1 MKRTLVLIFFV
12 PFLAGSLYGQIFN
25 PVRWETALEKPTVA
39 GQKEISVLFTA
50 HIDKGW
56 AIYALHISEGPIPTS
71 FTFENSAEYA
81 IVADTEEVTAPKTA
95 YDTNFGIDI
104 GKHTRKAVF
113 RQRFKALTDAP
124 FTIQGAVEYMCCN
137 DNSCLP
143 PNQIDLSVQVTP
155 VSGTKSGKV
164 NGTEDGK
171 PSGTESGNGNEE
183 GSVSGSENGTE
194 SEIHAETHPAAD
206 HNESLWTFILLA
218 LTTGFLGVLT
228 PCVYPVI
235 PLTVSFFLKNEKRSK
250 SMAKALIF
258 GGSIVLIYTFTGV
271 IAAVTK
277 SADFTHQIT
286 GHWATNLIFGVIFV
300 VFALWF
306 FGLFE
311 ITLSGSL
318 ANKIDQKAGK
328 GGYIS
333 AFFMALTLVI
343 VSFSCTGPF
352 IGAILVASAQGLA
365 IKPILGMAAFGLA
378 FALPF
383 TLLAFFPALLKKMPK
398 SGGWM
403 NSVKVVF
410 AFVMLA
416 FALYFFSVV
425 DGALGWG
432 WISRNGFLCIWTV
445 LSAMTGFYLLG
456 KIRFPRDSE
465 LKQTGVVRVLLS
477 VVAFSFSLYLFTGL
491 LGEPLRVVSALLPES
506 RSAQATG
513 SRTAASVA
521 SPAMLCHTP
530 KYSDRFN
537 FPLGLKG
544 YFDYDEAIACAKEQ
558 QKPVLMFFKGH
569 GCSKCR
575 EMEANIWTDAEILR
589 LLNEKFILLALYT
602 DDHTPLPE
610 QEQYISKFDGKVKK
624 TLGQKNTD
632 IEIMRFQTNAFPFYA
647 ILDTSGEVVGK
658 TMGYTSKVEIF
669 MEFLNQ

>member
-1 MKRTLVLIFFV
+1 MERIVGLIFSVLFMT
-12 PFLAGSLYGQIFN
+12 ASLNGQIFD
-25 PVRWETALEKPTVA
+25 PVRWETALEKTAVA
-39 GQKEISVLFTA
+39 GQEEIAVLFTA
-50 HIDKGW
+50 YMDEGW
-56 AIYALHISEGPIPTS
+56 AIYSLHVPKGPIPTS
-71 FTFENSAEYA
+71 FTFQRGAEYA
-81 IVADTEEVTAPKTA
+81 TADAIEEVTTPKIA
-95 YDTNFGIDI
+95 YDTSFGADI
-104 GKHTRKAVF
+104 GKHVGKAVF
-113 RQRFKALTDAP
+113 RQRFKPLTDQP
-124 FTIQGAVEYMCCN
+124 FTIKGVVEYMCCN

-143 PNQIDLSVQVTP
+143 PTQADFSVQVTP
-155 VSGTKSGKV
+155 ARETGVHTETNPAV
-164 NGTEDGK
+164 ADRNG
-171 PSGTESGNGNEE
+171 
-183 GSVSGSENGTE
+183 
-194 SEIHAETHPAAD
+194 
-206 HNESLWTFILLA
+206 SLWTFILLA

-235 PLTVSFFLKNEKRSK
+235 PLTVSFFLSNEKRSK
-250 SMAKALIF
+250 SITKALIF
-258 GGSIVLIYTFTGV
+258 GLSIVLIYTSVGV

-286 GHWATNLIFGVIFV
+286 GHWATNLTFAVIFI

-318 ANKIDQKAGK
+318 ANKIDRKAGK

-352 IGAILVASAQGLA
+352 VGAILVASAQGLA
-365 IKPILGMAAFGLA
+365 FKPIVGMAAFGLA

-383 TLLAFFPALLKKMPK
+383 TLLAFFPALLKKMPR

-403 NSVKVVF
+403 NAVKVVF

-416 FALYFFSVV
+416 FALYFFAAV
-425 DGALGWG
+425 DRILGWG
-432 WISRNGFLCIWTV
+432 WISRNVFLCIWTV

-456 KIRFPRDSE
+456 KIRFAHDSE
-465 LKQTGVVRVLLS
+465 LKQTGFVRIMLA

-491 LGEPLRVVSALLPES
+491 LGEPLHTVSALLPES
-506 RSAQATG
+506 HPVQVKSSGAV
-513 SRTAASVA
+513 SVA
-521 SPAMLCHTP
+521 PSATLCHTP
-530 KYSDRFN
+530 RYSDRFH

-544 YFDYDEAIACAKEQ
+544 YFDYDEAITCAKEQ

-575 EMEANIWTDAEILR
+575 EMEANIWPDPEIRR
-589 LLNEKFILLALYT
+589 LLNDKFILLALYT

-610 QEQYISKFDGKVKK
+610 QEQYVSDFDGKVKK

-632 IEIMRFQTNAFPFYA
+632 LEITRFQTNTFPFYA
-647 ILDTSGEVVGK
+647 ILDTNGELIGK
-658 TMGYTSKVEIF
+658 TIGYTSSVEMF
-669 MEFLNQ
+669 VEFLKQ